1 MISPNRRRLGGLV
14 LAVAIVPNAASAQT
28 VARSFD
34 ELQRTLK
41 VGQTVFVTDKSGRQ
55 TKGEVADVSASSL
68 VILTPDTRT
77 FVEGGVAEI
86 RRTDRLWKGAL
97 IGLGVGA
104 IPGAVGGLSGCAQY
118 SGHECVT
125 GPLFGAL
132 VIGGIGAAIGAG
144 IDALVNKVG
153 SLLYVSPQQTP
164 GVTLSPL
171 LGKDRRGVLLSV
183 RF

>member
-1 MISPNRRRLGGLV
+1 MISRNRRRLGGLV
-14 LAVAIVPNAASAQT
+14 LAVGLVPNAASAQT

-41 VGQTVFVTDKSGRQ
+41 VGQTVFVTDESGRQ

-68 VILTPDTRT
+68 VVLTPDTRT
-77 FVEGGVAEI
+77 FVEGAVREI
-86 RRTDRLWKGAL
+86 RRTDRWWKGAL

-104 IPGAVGGLSGCAQY
+104 IPGAAAGLAGCAQY
-118 SGHECVT
+118 NRPACVT
-125 GPLFGAL
+125 DPIVGAL
-132 VIGGIGAAIGAG
+132 VLGGIGAAIGAV
-144 IDALVNKVG
+144 IDASVNKVG
-153 SLLYVSPQQTP
+153 KLLYASPRQTP

-171 LGKDRRGVLLSV
+171 LGNDRRGVLLSV